1 MKLGEMLVN
10 AGKITS
16 LELEETLKGQ
26 AIFGGRFGT
35 NLVEMG
41 FLNEHELTQFLS
53 RKTGVPF
60 AQSEQLMNIPPQVI
74 RLIPEETVRKFRVVP
89 IALNNRKLSLA
100 MTDPSDYAAIDEISF
115 VTGFIVVP
123 LITPELRLICALE
136 KYYNIKRDLRYIS
149 VAGGGRNRARA
160 SQATAPQVKQA
171 APSAPAPSEPEEIF
185 ELPPLDE
192 FDCFGDMDEM
202 QHQGLAP
209 GSLAGVGVQRET
221 EKPGSL
227 AGVGAQRDAVKNLI
241 PANADSQREAL
252 ENFFPAAADVQPEA
266 EKDFSLDGVLRGLAQ
281 VNDRHDVAELLVGY
295 TARQFTRSAL
305 FLIKGDQATGW
316 LAQVGTKPLPGF
328 DALSMGMNEPSVLRM
343 VADSKAHYLG
353 PMPISPCNSRISA
366 ALGGSPP
373 KQQLLAPLLM
383 MGRVVAVLYVDG
395 SNGLLDESVPA
406 LLKLLAKGSMAFEIL
421 ILKNK
426 ILLT

>member
-1 MKLGEMLVN
+1 MKLGEMLVK

-53 RKTGVPF
+53 QKTGVPF
-60 AQSEQLMNIPPQVI
+60 AQTEQLMNIPPQVI
-74 RLIPEETVRKFRVVP
+74 RLLPEDTVRKFRVVP

-123 LITPELRLICALE
+123 LITPELRLIFALE
-136 KYYNIKRDLRYIS
+136 KYYNIKRDQRYIS
-149 VAGGGRNRARA
+149 VVGGGRNRGRA
-160 SQATAPQVKQA
+160 SQAPAPPVKKA
-171 APSAPAPSEPEEIF
+171 APSAPTPSEPEEIF

-209 GSLAGVGVQRET
+209 GSLAGVGTQREA
-221 EKPGSL
+221 ERQGSL
-227 AGVGAQRDAVKNLI
+227 AGLGAQRDAVKNLI
-241 PANADSQREAL
+241 PANADPQREAL
-252 ENFFPAAADVQPEA
+252 ENFFPAGAGTPPEA

-281 VNDRHDVAELLVGY
+281 VNDRQDVAELIVGY
-295 TARQFTRSAL
+295 TARQFNKAAL
-305 FLIKGDQATGW
+305 FLIKADQATGW
-316 LAQVGTKPLPGF
+316 LAQIGAKPLPGF
-328 DALSMGMNEPSVLRM
+328 DALSIGMNEPSVLRM
-343 VADSKAHYLG
+343 VADSKTHYLG

-395 SNGLLDESVPA
+395 GNGQLDESIPE
-406 LLKLLAKGSMAFEIL
+406 LLKLLAKGTMAFEIL